1 MTESSHPEKPRVVV
15 VGGGYG
21 GTAVAKALDE
31 TSDVVL
37 VEPRDAFMHNIAAL
51 RALVDPSWLP
61 RIFVSYA
68 RLLTNGRVLRD
79 RAVVVD
85 PHRVVTASG
94 EEISADYV
102 VLATGSKY
110 PFPAKTDLVDTHHAQ
125 EQVRRAHRALAQA
138 DRVLLMGA
146 GPVGIE
152 LAGEIRHVWPE
163 KSIVLLDVA
172 DEILGGPYRPELK
185 AELRRQL
192 IEARVELILGSPL
205 HQAPPTQPGELGPF
219 TVTTEAG
226 TEVVADIWFRCYGVV
241 PNSDYLGDALLP
253 ARRADGFIE
262 VGPTLQV
269 TGQTTVFVIGDVSTA
284 DSKMAGFAGR
294 QAIIVADNINA
305 LAQGRSDLAHYK
317 SWGVAIAVP
326 IGPNGG
332 AGQVPGGGEIAGR
345 GDNAQR
351 KGREMGVERLRER
364 FGLAV
369 PATPC
374 PIGSG
379 RAVHLDLVRQAP

>member
-1 MTESSHPEKPRVVV
+1 MTASEQAGKPTVVV

-31 TSDVVL
+31 TTNVVL
-37 VEPRDAFMHNIAAL
+37 VEPKDAFMHNVAAL

-61 RIFVSYA
+61 RIFLPYSG
-68 RLLTNGRVLRD
+68 LLPNGRVVRD

-102 VLATGSKY
+102 VLASGSRY
-110 PFPAKTDLVDTHHAQ
+110 PFPAKTDLVDTHRAQ
-125 EQVRRAHRALAQA
+125 EQVRETHLALSKA
-138 DRVLLMGA
+138 DRVLLVGA

-172 DEILGGPYRPELK
+172 DEILGGPYKPELK

-192 IEARVELILGSPL
+192 LEARVELVLGSPL
-205 HQAPPTQPGELGPF
+205 LDPPPTEPGDLGTF
-219 TVTTEAG
+219 TVTTETG
-226 TEVVADIWFRCYGVV
+226 TEITADIWFRCYGVV
-241 PNSDYLGDALLP
+241 PNSDYLGGELAD
-253 ARRADGFIE
+253 ARRSDGFIE

-269 TGQTTVFVIGDVSTA
+269 AGQTTVFAVGDISTA
-284 DSKMAGFAGR
+284 DAKMAGFAGR
-294 QAIIVADNINA
+294 QAATVAENITA
-305 LAQGRSDLAHYK
+305 LTHGRSDLTNYE
-317 SWGVAIAVP
+317 SMGVAIAVP

-332 AGQVPGGGEIAGR
+332 AGQFPGQDEVVGSEVIAE
-345 GDNAQR
+345 A
-351 KGREMGVERLRER
+351 KGRDMMVDRFSEL
-364 FGLAV
+364 FGLAASV
-369 PATPC
+369 
-374 PIGSG
+374 
-379 RAVHLDLVRQAP
+379 AP

>member
-1 MTESSHPEKPRVVV
+1 
-15 VGGGYG
+15 
-21 GTAVAKALDE
+21 
-31 TSDVVL
+31 
-37 VEPRDAFMHNIAAL
+37 
-51 RALVDPSWLP
+51 
-61 RIFVSYA
+61 
-68 RLLTNGRVLRD
+68 
-79 RAVVVD
+79 
-85 PHRVVTASG
+85 
-94 EEISADYV
+94 
-102 VLATGSKY
+102 
-110 PFPAKTDLVDTHHAQ
+110 
-125 EQVRRAHRALAQA
+125 
-138 DRVLLMGA
+138 MGA

-205 HQAPPTQPGELGPF
+205 HQAPPTEPGELGTF

-241 PNSDYLGDALLP
+241 PNSDYLGAALLP

-269 TGQTTVFVIGDVSTA
+269 AGQTNVFAVGDISTA

-294 QAIIVADNINA
+294 QATIVAENINA
-305 LAQGRSDLAHYK
+305 LAQGRSGLAHYK

-332 AGQVPGGGEIAGR
+332 AGQFPGEDKIEGR
-345 GDNAQR
+345 EATAER

-364 FGLAV
+364 FGLAA
-369 PATPC
+369 PA
-374 PIGSG
+374 
-379 RAVHLDLVRQAP
+379 VR

>member
-1 MTESSHPEKPRVVV
+1 VVV

-21 GTAVAKALDE
+21 GYAAAKALDE
-31 TSDVVL
+31 TSQVVL
-37 VEPRDAFMHNIAAL
+37 VEPKDAFMHNIAAL

-61 RIFVSYA
+61 RIFLPYSH
-68 RLLTNGRVLRD
+68 LLTNGRVVRD
-79 RAVVVD
+79 RAVVVE

-94 EEISADYV
+94 EEIAADYV
-102 VLATGSKY
+102 VLATGSRY

-138 DRVLLMGA
+138 DRVLLVGA

-172 DEILGGPYRPELK
+172 DEILGGPYKPELK

-205 HQAPPTQPGELGPF
+205 RQAPPTQPGELGTF

-226 TEVVADIWFRCYGVV
+226 TDVVADMWFRCYGVV
-241 PNSDYLGDALLP
+241 PNSDYLGAALLP

-269 TGQTTVFVIGDVSTA
+269 AGQTNVFALGDVSTA

-305 LAQGRSDLAHYK
+305 LAHGRSDLAHYK

-332 AGQVPGGGEIAGR
+332 AGQFPAKDEIEGR
-345 GDNAQR
+345 EATAER

-364 FGLAV
+364 FGLAA
-369 PATPC
+369 PA
-374 PIGSG
+374 
-379 RAVHLDLVRQAP
+379 VR